1 MEKFFST
8 SRAILATLE
17 RRFVQTVCFR
27 REFRRDP
34 LAHPQLT
41 AMTLNQLADLPAS
54 ELRAR
59 GSC

>member
-27 REFRRDP
+27 REFHRDP

-41 AMTLNQLADLPAS
+41 AMSLTQLADLPAS

>member
-8 SRAILATLE
+8 SRVLLATFAS
-17 RRFVQTVCFR
+17 RFVQTVCFR
-27 REFRRDP
+27 RDFRRDP

-41 AMTLNQLADLPAS
+41 AMTLTQLADLPAS

>member
-8 SRAILATLE
+8 GRAILATLANLSISTIC
-17 RRFVQTVCFR
+17 RRR
-27 REFRRDP
+27 DFRRDP

-41 AMTLNQLADLPAS
+41 AMSLNQLADLPAA

-59 GSC
+59 GQV

>member
-41 AMTLNQLADLPAS
+41 AMTLTQLADLPAS

-59 GSC
+59 GRC